1 MLGFARAGAY
11 HMAEQLK
18 EQNLRLLT
26 TKQEKQSQIERLANT
41 RTDEQSL
48 ALFTE
53 EFLANLPDFVQFLYE
68 RKKPMFNQVVRLIFQ
83 GPRPEQRPARSE
95 ATWKAGHQA
104 RVRASGRRVRVT
116 WRLFDFDPRFKEWAS
131 TTEIKLPDGLNE
143 GEEGPAGSLNTGR
156 VW

>member
-1 MLGFARAGAY
+1 MRGLARSL
-11 HMAEQLK
+11 AEQLK
-18 EQNLRLLT
+18 EQNLSLLT

-83 GPRPEQRPARSE
+83 GLVLNSDRHGQ
-95 ATWKAGHQA
+95 ATESGPQA
-104 RVRASGRRVRVT
+104 SPASGRRVRVT

-143 GEEGPAGSLNTGR
+143 GEE
-156 VW
+156 